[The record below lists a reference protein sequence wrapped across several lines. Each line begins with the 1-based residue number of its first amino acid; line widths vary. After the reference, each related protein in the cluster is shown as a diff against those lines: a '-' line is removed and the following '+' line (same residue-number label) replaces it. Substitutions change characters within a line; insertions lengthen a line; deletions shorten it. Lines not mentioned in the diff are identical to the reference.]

1 MNELNNLE
9 KLVVLGNNGNVNK
22 SYHCP
27 KKQCK
32 NLVNDAEV
40 IYSLNNI

>member
-9 KLVVLGNNGNVNK
+9 ELVALGNNGHVNK

-27 KKQCK
+27 IRQCK

-40 IYSLNNI
+40 IYLVYN